1 MMKKI
6 PAHFEPEFLMSF
18 NMKNILLISSIA
30 VLNLNGSTLKKS
42 DVYLCDSPGGK
53 KYHYSKNCRGLSNCK
68 HVIIT
73 VSLKKAQTLGKT
85 LCGFED

>member
-1 MMKKI
+1 M
-6 PAHFEPEFLMSF
+6 LLVSF
-18 NMKNILLISSIA
+18 A
-30 VLNLNGSTLKKS
+30 VILNLTGSTIKKS

-53 KYHYSKNCRGLSNCK
+53 KYHYDKSCRGLSNCK
-68 HVIIT
+68 HEIIK